1 MIVGYRSA
9 QRDHMFVLNGKSKQ
23 KLKKLICDWQF
34 VATISFLGF
43 VVSFIL
49 LDVFPFRQILGFL
62 AYTFLPGFLIVV
74 ALRLNHMGILKKLL
88 LSVGFGVAFLMFT
101 VLLIDTTYYA
111 LGFKTPLS
119 TQSLTISL
127 SPIVF
132 VLFLVAYRRSKG
144 NVFPVN
150 LLRGFLESR
159 KITQFLFPLLLPILA
174 VAGTEI
180 MNTTGNNVL
189 LLLLAFLII
198 SYSLALFIR
207 KPAYGFVYPVS
218 LWMISIASILML
230 SLRSSHIIGYDVFW
244 ELQISQLTMDSLH
257 WTPSSFFG
265 AVGANL
271 TVGLL
276 PVAYSSLLGIDLEYV
291 YKAVFA
297 FIFSVT
303 PLVVF
308 AITRGFVRDRFAFAA
323 SLFFVFQ
330 STFAFVSQSNPRTAV
345 AILFFALA
353 VLVLFDPHIR
363 KSKKSLMAILLISSV
378 IISHYTTTFIFL
390 TILFG
395 VYLGSLLPFRW
406 MPNSERI
413 LRKSIPVL
421 GFVLMFFWYGQMTG
435 PAFTKG
441 VKSFQIVFEN
451 FGRFLLLESRHE
463 GTVHVMGVG
472 ANSIPDVLYSID
484 HYVMAVI
491 IAIGVLGLARLVISK
506 RGRLKDFVRSPN
518 SNLLLMMIICSAF
531 VAAMILLPFASSS
544 YTMDRL
550 WTQMLVLL
558 SGAFVIGC
566 ILVARNRRTL
576 AVSLVG
582 ALLIIQFV
590 TGTYLV
596 YQAFGIHKS
605 MVFNPDGQE
614 YAQFYVHDE
623 EIAGAQ
629 WLGHTMDRELQVFTD
644 FEGTRRLTFGNVPG
658 GWSSKTF
665 FRSNRSADG
674 NYVYLGYYNVVN
686 GEISTGTEF
695 ISISHFHSLFQVSS
709 KIYDNGGCVIHK

>member
-1 MIVGYRSA
+1 
-9 QRDHMFVLNGKSKQ
+9 MFVLNGKSKQ
-23 KLKKLICDWQF
+23 KLKKLIGDWQL

-49 LDVFPFRQILGFL
+49 LDAFPFRQILGFL

-74 ALRLNHMGILKKLL
+74 ALRLNHVGILKKLL

-111 LGFKTPLS
+111 LGFRTPLS
-119 TQSLTISL
+119 TQSLTFSL

-132 VLFLVAYRRSKG
+132 VLFLVAHRRSKG

-189 LLLLAFLII
+189 LLLLVFLII

-207 KPAYGFVYPVS
+207 KPRYGFVYPVS
-218 LWMISIASILML
+218 LWMISIASILMF
-230 SLRSSHIIGYDVFW
+230 SLRSSHIIGYDVYW
-244 ELQISQLTMDSLH
+244 ELQVSQLTLDSLH
-257 WTPSSFFG
+257 WTPSSLFG
-265 AVGANL
+265 PVGANL

-276 PVAYSSLLGIDLEYV
+276 PVAYSSLLGIDLEYI

-308 AITRGFVRDRFAFAA
+308 AFTRDFMRDRFAFAA

-330 STFAFVSQSNPRTAV
+330 STFAFVSQSNPRTAI

-363 KSKKSLMAILLISSV
+363 KSKKSLLAILLISSI

-390 TILFG
+390 IILFG

-406 MPNSERI
+406 MSSSERI
-413 LRKSIPVL
+413 LRKSIPIL
-421 GFVLMFFWYGQMTG
+421 GFALMFFWYGQMTG
-435 PAFTKG
+435 PAFTTG
-441 VKSFQIVFEN
+441 VKSFEIIFEN
-451 FGRFLLLESRHE
+451 LGRFLLLESRHE
-463 GTVHVMGVG
+463 GTVLIMGVG
-472 ANSIPDVLYSID
+472 ANSIPDILYSID
-484 HYVMAVI
+484 YYVMAVV
-491 IAIGVLGLARLVISK
+491 IGIGFFGLAHLVVSK
-506 RGRLKDFVRSPN
+506 RGHLKNLVKGQN
-518 SNLLLMMIICSAF
+518 SNLLVMMGICSAL
-531 VAAMILLPFASSS
+531 VGTMIALPLASTS

-550 WTQMLVLL
+550 WTQMLVVL

-566 ILVARNRRTL
+566 VFISRNRRRL
-576 AVSLVG
+576 AFSLIVI
-582 ALLIIQFV
+582 LLFV
-590 TGTYLV
+590 HFLTSGYLV
-596 YQAFGIHKS
+596 HQAFGVHKS
-605 MVFNPDGQE
+605 IVFNSDGQE
-614 YAQFYVHDE
+614 YAQFYIHEE
-623 EIAGAQ
+623 EIVGAQ
-629 WLGHTMDRELQVFTD
+629 WLGDNMNPELRVFTD
-644 FEGTRRLTFGNVPG
+644 FDGPKRLFYGRVPG
-658 GWSSKTF
+658 DWSTSTF
-665 FRSNRSADG
+665 FSSGRSANG
-674 NYVYLGYYNVVN
+674 NYVYLSYYNVVW
-686 GEISTGTEF
+686 GKVSVGSEYRDISDF
-695 ISISHFHSLFQVSS
+695 PLAFLSSS
-709 KIYDNGGCVIHK
+709 KIYDNGGTIIYK